1 METAVNTTMS
11 TAIFNSLVTKLKP
24 SEDSSLSECA
34 ALEAHHGSY
43 SIEMYKWEGDDLSFD
58 AFGYMTCTKKW
69 VQLEPTTEQ
78 LSLLEQKM
86 KQEIDRL
93 QEEKSLEELNDERW
107 YQDNKNYDVRAEQG
121 LYSYGY

>member
-1 METAVNTTMS
+1 
-11 TAIFNSLVTKLKP
+11 
-24 SEDSSLSECA
+24 
-34 ALEAHHGSY
+34 
-43 SIEMYKWEGDDLSFD
+43 
-58 AFGYMTCTKKW
+58 MTCTKKW

-78 LSLLEQKM
+78 LNLLEQKM